1 MKSLVIRETRYFM
14 RVCIYVPFVYT
25 EKFCSER
32 PKVGKEGREVWRGK
46 DGRGGMDDD
55 GREAGGGRERR

>member
-1 MKSLVIRETRYFM
+1 M

-55 GREAGGGRERR
+55 GREAGGGRERRG